1 MDILKK
7 NEDKKDKEKKF
18 IEWTREQ
25 EELLAEWSEKAT
37 CYRWLHSRSEKR
49 YRGFNYTF
57 TIPVIILST
66 LTGTANF
73 AMDSFVP
80 EEYKQIAMA
89 CVGGTNIFA
98 GILSTLQN
106 FLRYA
111 ELMESHRVCE
121 VQWSKFSRNIAVEL
135 ALEPKRRKHADDFLK
150 ICRAEYDRLIEQSPT
165 IDDPIIGQFKKAFK
179 NTDIQKPD
187 MCNGLDKCK
196 IYKPSEEERLEN
208 VLTNVSTKLLSKKP
222 VKKWNNVKIAKE
234 ELAVVNDIKTYKN
247 TAKNELDVL
256 KKSGKVSSL
265 KKSIVE
271 DTTLTPIENIKNINK
286 EIENS
291 NTDNTD
297 NTDNTENS
305 NTENSN
311 TENSNNDI
319 DDFLKGIDNS
329 ENIDNIDDEDDDK
342 DDKDDK
348 VDDFKDIENP

>member
-1 MDILKK
+1 MELLKK
-7 NEDKKDKEKKF
+7 GSKNENKYDM
-18 IEWTREQ
+18 WTREQ

-49 YRGFNYTF
+49 YRTRNYTF

-80 EEYKQIAMA
+80 DEYKQLAMA

-135 ALEPKRRKHADDFLK
+135 ALEPKRRKPADDFLK
-150 ICRAEYDRLIEQSPT
+150 ICRADYDRLIEQSPT
-165 IDDPIIGQFKKAFK
+165 IDDPIINQFKKAFK

-196 IYKPSEEERLEN
+196 IYQPSKEEKLEN
-208 VLTNVSTKLLSKKP
+208 VLTNVSSKLLNNKTVS
-222 VKKWNNVKIAKE
+222 KKWNDARLVKDEINI
-234 ELAVVNDIKTYKN
+234 VNDIKMYKK
-247 TAKNELDVL
+247 TANDELNEL
-256 KKSGKVSSL
+256 KNSGKVSSFKNKISENEISNHKL
-265 KKSIVE
+265 
-271 DTTLTPIENIKNINK
+271 PIEKIHELVK
-286 EIENS
+286 ES
-291 NTDNTD
+291 STRA
-297 NTDNTENS
+297 TE
-305 NTENSN
+305 
-311 TENSNNDI
+311 DMKI
-319 DDFLKGIDNS
+319 MKVVIDNDKIVD
-329 ENIDNIDDEDDDK
+329 ENDKPDEKIVDEN
-342 DDKDDK
+342 DDK
-348 VDDFKDIENP
+348 VNEIVDEIIEEVIKDIENP